1 MAQRNKVK
9 CLCSKPNNN
18 KISNIMKM
26 WILMGFDEDE
36 FRITEFLDENVV
48 NPQPF
53 PYV

>member
-1 MAQRNKVK
+1 
-9 CLCSKPNNN
+9 
-18 KISNIMKM
+18 M

-53 PYV
+53 PYVWEKSFNQFQHSKNTSTA